1 MRLRKAQVAIVA
13 LLISVLVMTIGL
25 SLSKRTTIETTI
37 DTNEESLR
45 DAFNTAESG
54 IDYYLKTGGNQYIV
68 PSMPAAKADISSQ
81 NIGGGNSL
89 DFGEYVSAGSS
100 ETYWLVNHNSDGSLG
115 TSYYSG
121 TNITV
126 NVGNFD
132 GALEAVYF
140 YRSGSKYYVK
150 RFGYNFSND
159 SAKMVT
165 GFEDKTGSS
174 TVINISPSQPI
185 MIALRPIFDGGNFR
199 IEGSSPFPPQG
210 KEISSTGK
218 VGEVSSGQVNKKV
231 MFKSATGSPLFCWM
245 PWEHKERYWHNEIIP
260 LYWMYESNDWG

>member
-54 IDYYLKTGGNQYIV
+54 IDYYLKTGGSEYIV
-68 PSMPAAKADISSQ
+68 PSMPAAKANISSQ
-81 NIGGGNSL
+81 NIGGGNYL

-121 TNITV
+121 TSITV
-126 NVGNFD
+126 DVGNFD

-140 YRSGSKYYVK
+140 YRSGGRYYVK
-150 RFGYNFSND
+150 RFGYNFSN
-159 SAKMVT
+159 SPAKKVE
-165 GFEDKTGSS
+165 GFEDKNGSS
-174 TVINISPSQPI
+174 TVTISISPSQPI

-199 IEGSSPFPPQG
+199 IEGSNPFPSQG

-231 MFKSATGSPLFCWM
+231 IVQ
-245 PWEHKERYWHNEIIP
+245 ERYRIPSFLMDALGAQGEI
-260 LYWMYESNDWG
+260 LAQ